1 MAEIEVVER
10 RPADMR
16 AAILAGIVAG
26 LVFLVAELLLV
37 PMLLGGSAW
46 GPPRM
51 IAAIVLGEH
60 VLPPPATFDGFI
72 VLTAVAFHL
81 VLSILYAIVFA
92 LVARTWSLGMA
103 VLAGTLYGLLLYAI
117 NFYGMTALFPWF
129 AEARNWVSI
138 FAHALFGAVLGA
150 VFKMRQRVPSV
161 SPAA

>member
-1 MAEIEVVER
+1 
-10 RPADMR
+10 MR

-51 IAAIVLGEH
+51 IAAIVLGEE

-81 VLSILYAIVFA
+81 VLSILYAVVFA

-103 VLAGTLYGLLLYAI
+103 VLAGTLFGLLLYAL

-129 AEARNWVSI
+129 AEARNGVSI
-138 FAHALFGAVLGA
+138 FAHALFGAVLGL
-150 VFKMRQRVPSV
+150 VYKMRQRVPRV
-161 SPAA
+161 APAI

>member
-1 MAEIEVVER
+1 
-10 RPADMR
+10 MR

-51 IAAIVLGEH
+51 IAAIVLGEE

-81 VLSILYAIVFA
+81 VLSILYAVAFA

-103 VLAGTLYGLLLYAI
+103 VLAGTLFGLLLYAL

-129 AEARNWVSI
+129 AEARNGVSI

-150 VFKMRQRVPSV
+150 VYKMRQRVPRV
-161 SPAA
+161 APAT

>member
-1 MAEIEVVER
+1 
-10 RPADMR
+10 MR

-51 IAAIVLGEH
+51 IAAIVLGEE

-81 VLSILYAIVFA
+81 VLSILYAVVFA

-103 VLAGTLYGLLLYAI
+103 VLAGTLFGLLLYAL

-138 FAHALFGAVLGA
+138 FAHALFGAVLGL
-150 VFKMRQRVPSV
+150 VYKMRQRVPRV
-161 SPAA
+161 APAT